1 MPKNSTNPSSLWG
14 KPIPANLKDLI
25 AKEPKMATEEYE
37 DDFDPETADA
47 AAELD
52 DGHAEEDYLET
63 ADANE
68 AAYAE
73 AEEEPDDDGDVYD
86 AEAGDDADVEY
97 VNDNAANNAE
107 DPSRDDDVA
116 AAKQPVKKK
125 KKGETTMKKRGSDYI
140 REEIAK
146 RRESGDSLRG
156 VDIVNALAKKK
167 VVVSAA
173 QVSQL
178 LKAEGVQSAG
188 RGRKPSVKPAIKP
201 SAKSPATELVA
212 ADAPSRPA
220 AQRPKKLDYPDT
232 ELPLDRLKAASTFL
246 EACGGDY
253 DAAASVLSLHR
264 KVGSVMAR

>member
-14 KPIPANLKDLI
+14 KPIPANLKDII
-25 AKEPKMATEEYE
+25 AKEPRMATEEYE

-52 DGHAEEDYLET
+52 GSSAEENYLET
-63 ADANE
+63 DDANE

-73 AEEEPDDDGDVYD
+73 AEAEPSEDDDVYD

-97 VNDNAANNAE
+97 VNDNAAGNAE

-116 AAKQPVKKK
+116 AAEQPVKKK
-125 KKGETTMKKRGSDYI
+125 KKGSTAMKKRGSDYI

-178 LKAEGVQSAG
+178 LKAEGVQSSG
-188 RGRKPSVKPAIKP
+188 RGRKPAAKASVSKEPAM
-201 SAKSPATELVA
+201 AETA
-212 ADAPSRPA
+212 SRPA
-220 AQRPKKLDYPDT
+220 AQRPKKLDYPETD
-232 ELPLDRLKAASTFL
+232 LPLDQLKAASAFL

-253 DAAASVLSLHR
+253 DAAASALSLHR
-264 KVGSVMAR
+264 KVGSVMTR